1 MFECRSIIMRFVPL
15 ANVAVC
21 LLGLT
26 ATSAQAGVIAGNFG
40 PGDSYNNT
48 GSLWGV
54 GFGDNFEIAVAFTNS
69 TSLTFELDQF
79 RFAAAYL
86 VGTNTLFA
94 NLYGGSTDLNS
105 ASLLE

>member
-1 MFECRSIIMRFVPL
+1 MRFVPL

-48 GSLWGV
+48 GNLWGV
-54 GFGDNFEIAVAFTNS
+54 GFGENFEIAVAFTNS
-69 TSLTFELDQF
+69 TSLTFESNLLAASVQF
-79 RFAAAYL
+79 SKRTPFALSKPQFPRRAFT
-86 VGTNTLFA
+86 VG
-94 NLYGGSTDLNS
+94 Y
-105 ASLLE
+105 